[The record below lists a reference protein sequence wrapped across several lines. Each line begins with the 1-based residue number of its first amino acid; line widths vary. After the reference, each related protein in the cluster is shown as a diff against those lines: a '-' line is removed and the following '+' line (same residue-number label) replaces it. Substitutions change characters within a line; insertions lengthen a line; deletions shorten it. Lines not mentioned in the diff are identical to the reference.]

1 MKTQFL
7 TLALLISSSL
17 IFAGC
22 NKDDD
27 NDPTPV
33 QPDNI
38 VQIAQASGFNSLAT
52 ALTIAGL
59 DDDLQGAG
67 PFTVFAPTDEA
78 FAALLGAI
86 GQTDINDVP
95 VEVLQQIL
103 LYHVVPSSVISTQLQ
118 AGMVQTLQGTD
129 VTVSISSG
137 IMVNDANVI
146 MPYDVIASNGVIHTI
161 DQVLVPAA
169 ILQFV
174 NTVLE
179 PAYFNKNFST
189 LIAAAVKA
197 DLVTAL
203 LTTPNLTIFAPT
215 NDAFNAAGI
224 NPENIDAAT
233 LGAVLTYHVV
243 GAKVLSSDIPREAST
258 LNGNNIYFSLTESG
272 NFINGSTEIV
282 GVDIESGSGVVHVIN
297 NVLLPP
303 VGNIVE
309 TAVALTEDGEFTS
322 LVAALQRTANEGTP
336 EQNLISVLSSNG
348 PFTVFAPTNAAFQAL
363 LDSSPQWNSLNDIPL
378 DVLISVLTYHV
389 VSGRAYSTDLPGIL
403 GPNGDLATVQGQ
415 NISINLA
422 NLTINETSKII
433 AVNTNATNGVIHVI
447 DAVLLPN

>member
-1 MKTQFL
+1 
-7 TLALLISSSL
+7 
-17 IFAGC
+17 
-22 NKDDD
+22 
-27 NDPTPV
+27 
-33 QPDNI
+33 
-38 VQIAQASGFNSLAT
+38 
-52 ALTIAGL
+52 
-59 DDDLQGAG
+59 
-67 PFTVFAPTDEA
+67 
-78 FAALLGAI
+78 
-86 GQTDINDVP
+86 
-95 VEVLQQIL
+95 
-103 LYHVVPSSVISTQLQ
+103 
-118 AGMVQTLQGTD
+118 
-129 VTVSISSG
+129 
-137 IMVNDANVI
+137 MVNDANVI

-224 NPENIDAAT
+224 NPEGIDAAT

-243 GAKVLSSDIPREAST
+243 GAKVLSSNIPREAST

-309 TAVALTEDGEFTS
+309 TAVALTENGEFTS
-322 LVAALQRTANEGTP
+322 LVAALTRTANEGTP

-363 LDSSPQWNSLNDIPL
+363 LDSNPQWNSLNDIPL

-415 NISINLA
+415 DISINLA